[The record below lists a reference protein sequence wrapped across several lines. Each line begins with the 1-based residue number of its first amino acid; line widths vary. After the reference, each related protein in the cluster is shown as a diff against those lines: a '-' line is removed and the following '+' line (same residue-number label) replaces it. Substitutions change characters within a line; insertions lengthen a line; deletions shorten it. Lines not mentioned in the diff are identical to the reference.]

1 MNLLEV
7 INENAV
13 AVNVKAQN
21 KEEVFECVCD
31 LLLKDGSITS
41 KEEFKQDLYIR
52 ESQGK
57 TGIGDGIAIPHGKS
71 LAVKRNCIS
80 VLKLEQPIQ
89 WETLDGLP
97 AQVFIIFAI
106 NQKDKDDY
114 FLRLMASVAK
124 KLAQEGTCGKL
135 MGSSTK
141 EDILEA
147 FCWGDHTTKN
157 EEEIKDE
164 DSRGYG
170 MYCGYCA
177 YIHCQGKAGAGS
189 TEAGIYMQNRDPG
202 EHRNR
207 GAADTG
213 GNPGGRCGHPG
224 H

>member
-1 MNLLEV
+1 MRIQIYWTSRVFLL
-7 INENAV
+7 NAAPADKSQTLDQ
-13 AVNVKAQN
+13 AVELMARSGKISNQEAYRRQVYAR
-21 KEEVFECVCD
+21 EE
-31 LLLKDGSITS
+31 
-41 KEEFKQDLYIR
+41 
-52 ESQGK
+52 EST
-57 TGIGDGIAIPHGKS
+57 TGIGEGIAIPHGKS

-147 FCWGDHTTKN
+147 F
-157 EEEIKDE
+157 
-164 DSRGYG
+164 Y
-170 MYCGYCA
+170 
-177 YIHCQGKAGAGS
+177 
-189 TEAGIYMQNRDPG
+189 
-202 EHRNR
+202 
-207 GAADTG
+207 
-213 GNPGGRCGHPG
+213 
-224 H
+224 

>member
-1 MNLLEV
+1 M
-7 INENAV
+7 
-13 AVNVKAQN
+13 
-21 KEEVFECVCD
+21 CVRP
-31 LLLKDGSITS
+31 S
-41 KEEFKQDLYIR
+41 FKGRQHYIQGR
-52 ESQGK
+52 VQAGFIYTGIPGK

-147 FCWGDHTTKN
+147 FC
-157 EEEIKDE
+157 
-164 DSRGYG
+164 
-170 MYCGYCA
+170 
-177 YIHCQGKAGAGS
+177 
-189 TEAGIYMQNRDPG
+189 
-202 EHRNR
+202 
-207 GAADTG
+207 
-213 GNPGGRCGHPG
+213 
-224 H
+224 

>member
-1 MNLLEV
+1 MC
-7 INENAV
+7 IR
-13 AVNVKAQN
+13 
-21 KEEVFECVCD
+21 D
-31 LLLKDGSITS
+31 R
-41 KEEFKQDLYIR
+41 R

-147 FCWGDHTTKN
+147 FC
-157 EEEIKDE
+157 
-164 DSRGYG
+164 
-170 MYCGYCA
+170 
-177 YIHCQGKAGAGS
+177 
-189 TEAGIYMQNRDPG
+189 
-202 EHRNR
+202 
-207 GAADTG
+207 
-213 GNPGGRCGHPG
+213 
-224 H
+224 

>member
-1 MNLLEV
+1 MAVKEILDDRVIDLNMDAKNKDEV
-7 INENAV
+7 IRHLAG
-13 AVNVKAQN
+13 
-21 KEEVFECVCD
+21 
-31 LLLKDGSITS
+31 LLKNAGYI
-41 KEEFKQDLYIR
+41 EDLEGYVRDVYVR
-52 ESQGK
+52 ESEGI
-57 TGIGDGIAIPHGKS
+57 TGIGGHVAIPHGKS

-147 FCWGDHTTKN
+147 FC
-157 EEEIKDE
+157 
-164 DSRGYG
+164 
-170 MYCGYCA
+170 
-177 YIHCQGKAGAGS
+177 
-189 TEAGIYMQNRDPG
+189 
-202 EHRNR
+202 
-207 GAADTG
+207 
-213 GNPGGRCGHPG
+213 
-224 H
+224 

>member
-13 AVNVKAQN
+13 AVNVRAQN
-21 KEEVFECVCD
+21 KEEVFEYVCD

-41 KEEFKQDLYIR
+41 KEAFKQDLYIR

-71 LAVKRNCIS
+71 LAVRRNCIS

-97 AQVFIIFAI
+97 VQVFIVFAI
-106 NQKDKDDY
+106 NQRDKDDY

-124 KLAQEGTCGKL
+124 KLAQEGTCKKL

-147 FCWGDHTTKN
+147 FC
-157 EEEIKDE
+157 
-164 DSRGYG
+164 
-170 MYCGYCA
+170 
-177 YIHCQGKAGAGS
+177 
-189 TEAGIYMQNRDPG
+189 
-202 EHRNR
+202 
-207 GAADTG
+207 
-213 GNPGGRCGHPG
+213 
-224 H
+224 

>member
-97 AQVFIIFAI
+97 AQVFI
-106 NQKDKDDY
+106 
-114 FLRLMASVAK
+114 LSL
-124 KLAQEGTCGKL
+124 
-135 MGSSTK
+135 
-141 EDILEA
+141 
-147 FCWGDHTTKN
+147 
-157 EEEIKDE
+157 
-164 DSRGYG
+164 
-170 MYCGYCA
+170 
-177 YIHCQGKAGAGS
+177 IH
-189 TEAGIYMQNRDPG
+189 I
-202 EHRNR
+202 
-207 GAADTG
+207 
-213 GNPGGRCGHPG
+213 
-224 H
+224 

>member
-106 NQKDKDDY
+106 NQMDKDDY

-147 FCWGDHTTKN
+147 FC
-157 EEEIKDE
+157 
-164 DSRGYG
+164 
-170 MYCGYCA
+170 
-177 YIHCQGKAGAGS
+177 
-189 TEAGIYMQNRDPG
+189 
-202 EHRNR
+202 
-207 GAADTG
+207 
-213 GNPGGRCGHPG
+213 
-224 H
+224 

>member
-80 VLKLEQPIQ
+80 VLKLPSIKRTRMIISCAL
-89 WETLDGLP
+89 WP
-97 AQVFIIFAI
+97 AWL
-106 NQKDKDDY
+106 KSWH
-114 FLRLMASVAK
+114 R
-124 KLAQEGTCGKL
+124 
-135 MGSSTK
+135 K
-141 EDILEA
+141 E
-147 FCWGDHTTKN
+147 H
-157 EEEIKDE
+157 
-164 DSRGYG
+164 
-170 MYCGYCA
+170 
-177 YIHCQGKAGAGS
+177 
-189 TEAGIYMQNRDPG
+189 
-202 EHRNR
+202 
-207 GAADTG
+207 AA
-213 GNPGGRCGHPG
+213 N
-224 H
+224 

>member
-80 VLKLEQPIQ
+80 VLTVGDAG
-89 WETLDGLP
+89 WP
-97 AQVFIIFAI
+97 ACPGF
-106 NQKDKDDY
+106 
-114 FLRLMASVAK
+114 
-124 KLAQEGTCGKL
+124 
-135 MGSSTK
+135 
-141 EDILEA
+141 
-147 FCWGDHTTKN
+147 H
-157 EEEIKDE
+157 
-164 DSRGYG
+164 
-170 MYCGYCA
+170 
-177 YIHCQGKAGAGS
+177 YICHQSKGQG
-189 TEAGIYMQNRDPG
+189 
-202 EHRNR
+202 
-207 GAADTG
+207 
-213 GNPGGRCGHPG
+213 
-224 H
+224 

>member
-1 MNLLEV
+1 MAVKEILDDRVIDLNMDAKNKDEV
-7 INENAV
+7 IRHLAG
-13 AVNVKAQN
+13 
-21 KEEVFECVCD
+21 
-31 LLLKDGSITS
+31 LLKNAGYI
-41 KEEFKQDLYIR
+41 EDLEGYVRDVYVR
-52 ESQGK
+52 ESEGI
-57 TGIGDGIAIPHGKS
+57 TGIGGHVAIPHGKS

-147 FCWGDHTTKN
+147 F
-157 EEEIKDE
+157 
-164 DSRGYG
+164 Y
-170 MYCGYCA
+170 
-177 YIHCQGKAGAGS
+177 
-189 TEAGIYMQNRDPG
+189 
-202 EHRNR
+202 
-207 GAADTG
+207 
-213 GNPGGRCGHPG
+213 
-224 H
+224 